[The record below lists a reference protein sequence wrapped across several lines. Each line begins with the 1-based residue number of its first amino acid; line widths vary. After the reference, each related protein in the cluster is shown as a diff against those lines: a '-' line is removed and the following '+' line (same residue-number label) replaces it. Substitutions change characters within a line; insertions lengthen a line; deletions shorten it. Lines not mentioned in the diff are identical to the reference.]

1 MRLRFAGSNIGRGG
15 ESHKNYQVDLLKE
28 ILNLQADMVVMLL
41 SMLEGKDY
49 LVKDNQILC

>member
-1 MRLRFAGSNIGRGG
+1 MRLRFARSNIGRGG

-41 SMLEGKDY
+41 SMLEGEDY
-49 LVKDNQILC
+49 